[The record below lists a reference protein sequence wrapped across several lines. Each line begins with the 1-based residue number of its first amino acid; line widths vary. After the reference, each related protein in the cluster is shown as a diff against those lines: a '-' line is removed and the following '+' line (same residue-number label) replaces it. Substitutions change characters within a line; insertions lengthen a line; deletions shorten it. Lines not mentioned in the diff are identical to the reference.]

1 MVSRRTVFV
10 AGAVA
15 VAAYAALAGL
25 SGHLSPLA
33 RGSILDGIGPPQA
46 YRWVSPPPDL
56 APTNQ
61 RPSSGM
67 FHVPLDANGSR
78 PEVFVTSDNQV
89 TVIVPKQAFA
99 QKAGQIEVTLSVT
112 PLDPAKLSSPGKALT
127 IFGNAYRLKA
137 IYQPSGDAVS
147 LASPLDLVLLYPV
160 TTNLHAATH
169 QLYTTPDGKAWTK
182 QEGSDSLA
190 QQQAEGP
197 MPTLGDVLVAG
208 EAGASTVRPAPTSS
222 GGSKSS
228 TVIVLLVIAA
238 SIGLMGMGLI
248 VRGRAGRPRH

>member
-1 MVSRRTVFV
+1 MVSRRRILA
-10 AGAVA
+10 AGAMA
-15 VAAYAALAGL
+15 VVIYTAFAGL

-33 RGSILDGIGPPQA
+33 RGPLLDGIGPPQA
-46 YRWVSPPPDL
+46 YRWVNPPPDL

-61 RPSSGM
+61 QPSSGV

-89 TVIVPKQAFA
+89 TVVVPAKAFDL
-99 QKAGQIEVTLSVT
+99 KAGQIEVTISVT
-112 PLDPAKLSSPGKALT
+112 PLDPAKLSSPGKTLT

-137 IYQPSGDAVS
+137 AYQPSGAAVS

-169 QLYTTPDGKAWTK
+169 QLYTTPDGKTWTK

-197 MPTLGDVLVAG
+197 MPSLGDVLVAG
-208 EAGASTVRPAPTSS
+208 EAGASTVTPASTSS

-228 TVIVLLVIAA
+228 TSIVLIVVAA
-238 SIGLMGMGLI
+238 CIGLMGLGLI
-248 VRGRAGRPRH
+248 VRGRGSRGRR